1 MVENS
6 QPFRVDLDEIDQ
18 LVTRVSGFV
27 GFLSES
33 LDGLNQRI
41 ASVQQTWHGQAADA
55 QDAAFREWHLG
66 ATEVAEGISS
76 MREAVQAAHNR
87 YTAAIE
93 ANLNMLGGT

>member
-6 QPFRVDLDEIDQ
+6 QPFQVDLDDLDQ

-27 GFLSES
+27 GFLNES
-33 LDGLNQRI
+33 LDGLKQRI

-66 ATEVAEGISS
+66 ATEVAEGIDA
-76 MREAVQAAHNR
+76 MRESVRAAHTR

-93 ANLNMLGGT
+93 ANRRMLGG